1 MISFW
6 LQKLRPSSAFI
17 CFLALALSTQ
27 ALGRLLTDE
36 QNNVDVYKN
45 CNPAVVNITTVT
57 LKQDFFFQVYPERGV
72 GSGVV
77 VSPDGYV
84 ATNDHVLGQ
93 AQKIAV
99 VLHDKSE
106 YPAKVVGRDP
116 DTDLALIK
124 IEAKGKKFK
133 SLDFAAGPLQVGQKV
148 LAIGNPFGLGGSLSV
163 GIVSS
168 LEREIK
174 AQTGRTI
181 KNVIQTD
188 AAINPGNSGGPLLNS
203 SGEIIGINSQI
214 FSTSGGSV
222 GVGFA
227 ISGDTAKKIVRQ
239 LMQFGQV
246 LRPWL
251 GVEGVGFS
259 AALLNNFQIPS
270 RYGVMVT
277 EVYRGSPAAGADIQP
292 ATREF
297 IWGMRVIP
305 VGGDLIYQIDNRP
318 VQTLADIRD
327 YVLDKKAGET
337 IAIHFIR
344 NKRKMKATVKLQ
356 YPPGVTAGSF

>member
-1 MISFW
+1 MRFNSALLFVLAVFTFSFEV
-6 LQKLRPSSAFI
+6 SA
-17 CFLALALSTQ
+17 
-27 ALGRLLTDE
+27 RLLPDE
-36 QNNVDVYKN
+36 QNSVDVYKTSAA
-45 CNPAVVNITTVT
+45 AVVNITTVT
-57 LKQDFFFQVYPERGV
+57 LKQDFFFQVIPERGV

-77 VSPDGYV
+77 ISADGYV
-84 ATNDHVLGQ
+84 VTNDHVLGQ

-99 VLHDKSE
+99 VLQDKTE
-106 YPAKVVGRDP
+106 FPARIVGRDP
-116 DTDLALIK
+116 DTDLAVIK
-124 IEAKGKKFK
+124 IDARGKVFK
-133 SLDFAAGPLQVGQKV
+133 PLSFSSVPLQVGQKV

-163 GIVSS
+163 GVVSS

-188 AAINPGNSGGPLLNS
+188 AAINPGNSGGPLINS

-227 ISGDTAKKIVRQ
+227 ISGDTAHKIVQQ
-239 LMQFGQV
+239 LIRFGQV

-259 AALLNNFQIPS
+259 SALLSNFKIPS
-270 RYGVMVT
+270 RHGVMVT
-277 EVYRGSPAAGADIQP
+277 EVYRGSPAAGADLEP
-292 ATREF
+292 ATKEF

-305 VGGDLIYQIDNRP
+305 VGGDLIYQLDK
-318 VQTLADIRD
+318 VKVSTLADIRD
-327 YVLDKKAGET
+327 YILEKKAGEKVV
-337 IAIHFIR
+337 IHFIR
-344 NKRKMKATVKLQ
+344 NNKKRSTSVTLT
-356 YPPGVTAGSF
+356 YPPGVRAGSF